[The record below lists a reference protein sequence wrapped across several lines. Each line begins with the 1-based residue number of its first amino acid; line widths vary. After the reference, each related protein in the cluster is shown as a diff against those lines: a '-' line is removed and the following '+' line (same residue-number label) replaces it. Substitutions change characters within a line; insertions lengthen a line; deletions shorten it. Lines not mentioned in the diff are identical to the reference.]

1 MFLLH
6 NRRLQTRIRN
16 PMTPRAPFVPPLAL
30 ALLLSLVAFG
40 VSLLHLTPL
49 TAIPVFIA
57 PLLCVTG
64 AVLIITAFVQFRQHK
79 TTVHPQ
85 NFSNTTA
92 LLATGLFSLSRN
104 PIYLGMLLV
113 MLGLATGLADGLAF
127 IPSLIFFIWI
137 NNWQIPAEEFH
148 LQRHFGVAYT
158 DYCKKVRRWL

>member
-1 MFLLH
+1 
-6 NRRLQTRIRN
+6 
-16 PMTPRAPFVPPLAL
+16 
-30 ALLLSLVAFG
+30 
-40 VSLLHLTPL
+40 
-49 TAIPVFIA
+49 
-57 PLLCVTG
+57 
-64 AVLIITAFVQFRQHK
+64 
-79 TTVHPQ
+79 
-85 NFSNTTA
+85 